1 MIDGIKVELYRTYLM
16 LNEGRENVKIL
27 VDKEDLE
34 DFVSLYDSYI
44 ENKRATEIA
53 EEDAKE
59 L

>member
-1 MIDGIKVELYRTYLM
+1 MYRTYLM

-34 DFVSLYDSYI
+34 DFVGLYDSYI
-44 ENKRATEIA
+44 ENKRATKIA
-53 EEDAKE
+53 EEDTKE

>member
-1 MIDGIKVELYRTYLM
+1 MINGVKVEMYRTYLM

-34 DFVSLYDSYI
+34 DFVDLYDSYI

>member
-1 MIDGIKVELYRTYLM
+1 MINGVKVEMYRTYLM

-34 DFVSLYDSYI
+34 DFVGLYDSYI

>member
-1 MIDGIKVELYRTYLM
+1 MIDGVKVEMYRTYLM

-34 DFVSLYDSYI
+34 DFVGLYDSYI
-44 ENKRATEIA
+44 ENKCATEIA
-53 EEDAKE
+53 EKDAKE